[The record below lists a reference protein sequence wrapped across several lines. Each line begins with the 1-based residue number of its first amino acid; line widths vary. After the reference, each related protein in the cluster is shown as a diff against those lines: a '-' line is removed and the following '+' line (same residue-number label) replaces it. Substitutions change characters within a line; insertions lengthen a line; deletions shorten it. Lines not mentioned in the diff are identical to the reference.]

1 MVIQEELI
9 VKTLRA
15 TKQQWQEI
23 ENAAKQAG
31 MPLATFVRVAA
42 LRAARI
48 ENQKGD

>member
-1 MVIQEELI
+1 MVIQDEQI
-9 VKTLRA
+9 VKTLQA
-15 TKQQWQEI
+15 TRQQWQEM
-23 ENAAKQAG
+23 ETAAKQAG